1 MEHVEG
7 QISAEPGT
15 PVDLASAGGEHSEHG
30 EHKNDAK
37 DYFFGEERIEGPEDS
52 ALIERLTDI
61 GPDDPG
67 DPL

>member
-1 MEHVEG
+1 MP
-7 QISAEPGT
+7 I
-15 PVDLASAGGEHSEHG
+15 DLASAGGEHSEHG

-37 DYFFGEERIEGPEDS
+37 DYFFSKQWNEGPEDT
-52 ALIERLTDI
+52 APIERLTDI